1 MFIAT
6 CVLGVLLALM
16 LLFSAYG
23 KLTHNPQV
31 IDTVVGVGF
40 PRRFIWLLAACEC
53 AGAVGILVGLYW
65 WPIGVAAAIGVVTY
79 FVLAIVAHLRAK
91 RFDLL
96 GAGMLLALAI
106 AVLVLRLLT
115 R

>member
-6 CVLGVLLALM
+6 CVVGVLLAGV

-23 KLTHNPQV
+23 KLTHNTQV
-31 IDTVVGVGF
+31 IDTVVAVGF
-40 PRRFIWLLAACEC
+40 PERFIWLLAVCEA
-53 AGAVGILVGLYW
+53 AGAVGILIGLYW
-65 WPIGVAAAIGVVTY
+65 WPIGVAATVGVVAY
-79 FVLAIVAHLRAK
+79 FLLAVAAHLRAK
-91 RFDLL
+91 LFNLL
-96 GAGMLLALAI
+96 GAGTILAVAV

>member
-6 CVLGVLLALM
+6 GVLGVLLAGV
-16 LLFSAYG
+16 LLFSAYA

-31 IDTVVGVGF
+31 NSTVVGVGF
-40 PRRFIWLLAACEC
+40 PERFIWLLAVCEI
-53 AGAVGILVGLYW
+53 AGAVGILIGLYW
-65 WPIGVAAAIGVVTY
+65 WPIGVAAAIGVVAY
-79 FVLAIVAHLRAK
+79 FVLAVAAHLRAK

-96 GAGMLLALAI
+96 GAGTILAVAV
-106 AVLVLRLLT
+106 AVLILRLLT

>member
-1 MFIAT
+1 MFVAT
-6 CVLGVLLALM
+6 GALAVMLAGV
-16 LLFSAYG
+16 LLFSAYA

-31 IDTVVGVGF
+31 INTILGVGF
-40 PRRFIWLLAACEC
+40 PERFIWLLALAEA
-53 AGAVGILVGLYW
+53 AGAVGILIGLYL
-65 WPIGVAAAIGVVTY
+65 WPIGVAASTGVISY
-79 FVLAIVAHLRAK
+79 FVLAVAAHLRAK

-96 GAGMLLALAI
+96 GAGTILAVAV

>member
-6 CVLGVLLALM
+6 VVLGVLLAGV
-16 LLFSAYG
+16 LLFSAYA
-23 KLTHNPQV
+23 KLTHNPEV
-31 IDTVVGVGF
+31 TATVVAVGF
-40 PRRFIWLLAACEC
+40 PERFIWMLAVCEA
-53 AGAVGILVGLYW
+53 AGAVGILLGLNW
-65 WPIGVAAAIGVVTY
+65 WPIGVAASIGVVAY
-79 FVLAIVAHLRAK
+79 FVLAVAAHLRAK

-96 GAGMLLALAI
+96 GAVTILAVAV